1 MKKEKSAP
9 AQAAAMIKA
18 YCKKQGI
25 QCKASSEIYSMGSSV
40 RVEVEDLPPAKMAEL
55 KAYAGQFQYGHF
67 NGMEDIYEY
76 SNRQDLPQAKFVFVE
91 NRMSEGLKQS
101 VYDYMKENY
110 AGMEGAPANVKDAG
124 SYFNADF
131 NAYAS
136 DLIGKLFRGGVNQND
151 FYESLA
157 A

>member
-55 KAYAGQFQYGHF
+55 KAYAGQFQLG
-67 NGMEDIYEY
+67 
-76 SNRQDLPQAKFVFVE
+76 R
-91 NRMSEGLKQS
+91 
-101 VYDYMKENY
+101 
-110 AGMEGAPANVKDAG
+110 
-124 SYFNADF
+124 
-131 NAYAS
+131 
-136 DLIGKLFRGGVNQND
+136 LFRGGVNQND

-157 A
+157 T

>member
-25 QCKASSEIYSMGSSV
+25 PCKASSEIYSMGSSV

-91 NRMSEGLKQS
+91 NRISEGLKQCI
-101 VYDYMKENY
+101 YDYMKSSY
-110 AGMEGAPANVKDAG
+110 AGMEGSPANEKDAR
-124 SYFNADF
+124 SYFNQDF
-131 NAYAS
+131 NAFAS
-136 DLIGKLFRGGVNQND
+136 DLIWKLFRGGVNQND
-151 FYESLA
+151 FFESLA